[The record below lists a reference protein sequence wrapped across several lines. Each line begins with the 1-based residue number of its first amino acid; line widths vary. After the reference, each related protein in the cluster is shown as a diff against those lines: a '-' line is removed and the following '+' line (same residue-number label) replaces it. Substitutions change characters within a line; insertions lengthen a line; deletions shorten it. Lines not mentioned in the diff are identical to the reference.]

1 MGKTSTMLRFA
12 IVSVTI
18 LAFGHSVY
26 AQDKKATPPP
36 AAAKTEKQP
45 SPCKGL
51 DETACKAKSAECQ
64 WIAPKKGKQKPYC
77 KLKAVKKAT
86 PAKKDAAPK

>member
-1 MGKTSTMLRFA
+1 MLRLA
-12 IVSVTI
+12 IVSVTV
-18 LAFGHSVY
+18 LAFGHAVY
-26 AQDKKATPPP
+26 AQDKKATTPPP
-36 AAAKTEKQP
+36 APAKAAKAP

-51 DETACKAKSAECQ
+51 DEAACKAKSAECQ

-77 KLKAVKKAT
+77 KLKAAKKAA